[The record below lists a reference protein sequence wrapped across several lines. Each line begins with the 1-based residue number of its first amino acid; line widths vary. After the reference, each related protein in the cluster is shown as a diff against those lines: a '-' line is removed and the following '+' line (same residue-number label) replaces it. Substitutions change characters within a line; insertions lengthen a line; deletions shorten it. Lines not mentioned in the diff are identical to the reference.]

1 MNKET
6 RIKKIAEILQGEPF
20 GTQEIP
26 WQDELEQMNVYKVPL
41 EYLIYNKYNGRILS
55 RTKSLERQNYQINP
69 ESPQGKALIEKL
81 LWDTDVGRNQATQ
94 KNIEA
99 YGQQK
104 VGIITKDGV
113 VIDGNRRVMLLNKIK
128 KFDYFKTVILPVA
141 LEENPLAIEKLET
154 IYQMGEDEKLSYN
167 PIEKYLKTKGLKDRG
182 ISVEKIA
189 EWMGETEDT
198 IKKYLDVM
206 EIMDEYL
213 EFFEYDGI
221 YTQLDKREGQLIDLR
236 NWMKQYLGKES
247 KDGFDGYTDSDVD
260 DLKSI
265 GFDYIRAKFEGKN
278 FRIIANGRKGNH
290 FFGNEGIW
298 RKFRKTHFDTIPQIQ
313 AREEKIDYDSGNL
326 QEHLNDRDNKYT
338 KEALKYLEDNIA
350 ECTQQLGYLKAAN
363 EPRKLVESALDA
375 ITSINMKNENFRKEE
390 VQDKV
395 VELNR
400 KTTELLEETSPARL
414 FSRIIEMLESIQDS
428 MDTNTDE
435 DRELLLHEI
444 TQINRLSY
452 EIKKSLGG

>member
-1 MNKET
+1 M
-6 RIKKIAEILQGEPF
+6 
-20 GTQEIP
+20 
-26 WQDELEQMNVYKVPL
+26 
-41 EYLIYNKYNGRILS
+41 
-55 RTKSLERQNYQINP
+55 
-69 ESPQGKALIEKL
+69 
-81 LWDTDVGRNQATQ
+81 
-94 KNIEA
+94 
-99 YGQQK
+99 
-104 VGIITKDGV
+104 
-113 VIDGNRRVMLLNKIK
+113 
-128 KFDYFKTVILPVA
+128 
-141 LEENPLAIEKLET
+141 
-154 IYQMGEDEKLSYN
+154 
-167 PIEKYLKTKGLKDRG
+167 
-182 ISVEKIA
+182 
-189 EWMGETEDT
+189 
-198 IKKYLDVM
+198 
-206 EIMDEYL
+206 
-213 EFFEYDGI
+213 
-221 YTQLDKREGQLIDLR
+221 
-236 NWMKQYLGKES
+236 
-247 KDGFDGYTDSDVD
+247 
-260 DLKSI
+260 
-265 GFDYIRAKFEGKN
+265 
-278 FRIIANGRKGNH
+278 
-290 FFGNEGIW
+290 
-298 RKFRKTHFDTIPQIQ
+298 
-313 AREEKIDYDSGNL
+313 